1 MKTVFKI
8 LMLLIVAGFLI
19 YSFVGVEEK
28 TEDILCTGMELEI
41 RDSLQLGLITETQIR
56 EVIQKNHITFDGKK
70 ISDINMGA
78 IEHTLSQ
85 SPYIDT
91 VKCDL
96 TSASKVHMTVYTM
109 IPALHVMANNG
120 DEYYLD
126 RRGSTMPVGS
136 IQGNLIIATGNITK
150 EYAKQELSNFARFI
164 QDNDY
169 WHEQIQQIHVVKPT
183 DVRLYTRIADHTVLL
198 GNLDNLEDKLNNLK
212 VFYEKGLPVTGW
224 NKYTAIDVAY
234 KDIVVGKRK
243 DGKKKPIYQAPA
255 PVATETPAQPN
266 AENAA
271 AAGNTEQNN
280 NQAQQ
285 NNTPAK
291 PNTNQ
296 PQQ

>member
-28 TEDILCTGMELEI
+28 TEDMLCTGMELEI
-41 RDSLQLGLITETQIR
+41 EDSLELGLITETQVR

-70 ISDINMGA
+70 ISEINISA

-91 VKCDL
+91 VICNL
-96 TSASKVHMTVYTM
+96 TSASKVRMTVYTM

-126 RRGSTMPVGS
+126 RRGTTMPVGS

-150 EYAKQELSNFARFI
+150 DYAKKELSNFARFI
-164 QDNDY
+164 QDNNY

-183 DVRLYTRIADHTVLL
+183 DVRLYTRIADHTILL
-198 GNLDNLEDKLNNLK
+198 GDLSNLEDKLSNLK
-212 VFYEKGLPVTGW
+212 VFYEKGLPATGW

-243 DGKKKPIYQAPA
+243 EEKKKPVYQAPE
-255 PVATETPAQPN
+255 PVVADAPAQAN
-266 AENAA
+266 AEAPTATNK
-271 AAGNTEQNN
+271 TEQNN
-280 NQAQQ
+280 
-285 NNTPAK
+285 TH
-291 PNTNQ
+291 TNQ
-296 PQQ
+296 